1 MLPVKQERTG
11 WRDEGLSRKHREWG
25 WDCPMIDI
33 DFLALE
39 YDSGKAVA
47 IVEYKNQR
55 ALSENFSH
63 KSYQALINLADKAQ
77 LPLFAVWYTED
88 FYFWEVYPLNKYA
101 VLIIPEST
109 TMTEKEYVEFL
120 YSIRS
125 RVLPEDLK
133 SIFTLRQH
141 QELLREIQNISH
153 DKIPYNI
160 IKLSTTDIN
169 IESNK
174 ITFTFATSVHHN
186 IMNRHEE
193 IVKKACRKVF
203 NKNIEI
209 VFVHK

>member
-1 MLPVKQERTG
+1 
-11 WRDEGLSRKHREWG
+11 
-25 WDCPMIDI
+25 
-33 DFLALE
+33 
-39 YDSGKAVA
+39 
-47 IVEYKNQR
+47 
-55 ALSENFSH
+55 
-63 KSYQALINLADKAQ
+63 
-77 LPLFAVWYTED
+77 
-88 FYFWEVYPLNKYA
+88 
-101 VLIIPEST
+101 
-109 TMTEKEYVEFL
+109 MTEKEYVEFL

-125 RVLPEDLK
+125 RALPEDLK